1 MRVLHVPFCY
11 HPDPVGG
18 TEVYVQ
24 NLAAAQKELGAQPAI
39 AAPRREAGIYE
50 VAGIAVHRY
59 PTAASL
65 NLSQLYG
72 EGDPCAAQAFV
83 QVMKATRPNAVH
95 LHAFTAAVSL
105 QLVEAA
111 KEAGIPVVFTYHTPT
126 ASCQRGTLMRW
137 GKELCDGRL
146 DVPLCAAC
154 SLQGLGL
161 RTSLAAAAAKL
172 PASFGRAL

>member
-1 MRVLHVPFCY
+1 
-11 HPDPVGG
+11 
-18 TEVYVQ
+18 
-24 NLAAAQKELGAQPAI
+24 
-39 AAPRREAGIYE
+39 
-50 VAGIAVHRY
+50 
-59 PTAASL
+59 
-65 NLSQLYG
+65 
-72 EGDPCAAQAFV
+72 
-83 QVMKATRPNAVH
+83 

-126 ASCQRGTLMRW
+126 TSCQRGTLMRW

-172 PASFGRAL
+172 PASFGRALGDLRLAGGFWTALRTTELVTLRHTAFRELMRQADRVISLCSWVSELLQTNGVPPEKIELCRHGLPTPDWAA